1 MKIFRGFINCGSN
14 KTVFIENEEINGSW
28 IYWDMFGKIVD
39 MFGNRKYY
47 TLSKSKV
54 VDEHEIESRKLVYDI
69 SEVLPYL
76 VNSTIGEKVDGTEF
90 FVHDIVEDRY
100 GKRHKVIYNKSL
112 CTYGLKS
119 EEKGIFIR
127 FYDMGDLNFIRTEFE
142 RDVEEEWRNRK
153 KGA

>member
-1 MKIFRGFINCGSN
+1 MKIFRGFINCGSS

-54 VDEHEIESRKLVYDI
+54 VDGHEIESRKLVYNI

-76 VNSTIGEKVDGTEF
+76 VNSTIGENVDGTEF
-90 FVHDIVEDRY
+90 FVHDIVCDKYGNRY
-100 GKRHKVIYNKSL
+100 EVTYNKSI

-119 EEKGIFIR
+119 ENKGTFAR
-127 FYDMGDLNFIRTEFE
+127 FCDMGDLNFITTEFE
-142 RDVEEEWRNRK
+142 SEV
-153 KGA
+153 

>member
-1 MKIFRGFINCGSN
+1 MKIYRGFINCGSN
-14 KTVFIENEEINGSW
+14 KTIFIGNEEINGSW
-28 IYWDMFGKIVD
+28 VYWDMFGKLVD
-39 MFGNRKYY
+39 VLGNRKYY
-47 TLSKSKV
+47 TLSKAKV

-90 FVHDIVEDRY
+90 FENDIVCDKYGNRY
-100 GKRHKVIYNKSL
+100 EVTYNKSI

-127 FYDMGDLNFIRTEFE
+127 FSDMGDLNFIRTEFE
-142 RDVEEEWRNRK
+142 RVVEE
-153 KGA
+153 

>member
-1 MKIFRGFINCGSN
+1 MKIYRGFINCGSS
-14 KTVFIENEEINGSW
+14 KTIFIGNEEVNGSW
-28 IYWDMFGKIVD
+28 VYWDIFGKIVD
-39 MFGNRKYY
+39 MFGNKKYY

-90 FVHDIVEDRY
+90 FENDIVEDMY

-112 CTYGLKS
+112 CAYGLKS
-119 EEKGIFIR
+119 EDKGIFIR
-127 FYDMGDLNFIRTEFE
+127 FCDAGNLNFIKTEFE
-142 RDVEEEWRNRK
+142 SEAEE
-153 KGA
+153 

>member
-1 MKIFRGFINCGSN
+1 MKIYRGFINCGSN
-14 KTVFIENEEINGSW
+14 KTIFIGNEEINGSW

-76 VNSTIGEKVDGTEF
+76 VNSTIGENVDGTEF
-90 FVHDIVEDRY
+90 FTKDIVEDMY
-100 GKRHKVIYNKSL
+100 GKRYKVIYNKSL

-127 FYDMGDLNFIRTEFE
+127 FPDMGDLNFIRTEFE
-142 RDVEEEWRNRK
+142 REVEE
-153 KGA
+153 